1 MDILVQ
7 ALDTEARKMMPLLL
21 LLLELVINGNV
32 QRA

>member
-7 ALDTEARKMMPLLL
+7 ALDTEARKMMQLLL